1 MPVAASYGYLNRARH
16 ELQGIATVLPRQREE
31 DKGVSSYP
39 DHGGLNSGEDTPMA
53 AVAGMDNTSLPKL
66 KWLSSEVDARK
77 GTMVALVRWRLHDV
91 GELCAANG
99 AGAAAALRCACC
111 G

>member
-1 MPVAASYGYLNRARH
+1 M
-16 ELQGIATVLPRQREE
+16 VLPRQREE
-31 DKGVSSYP
+31 DEGVSSYP

-53 AVAGMDNTSLPKL
+53 AVAGMDNASLPKL
-66 KWLSSEVDARK
+66 KRLSGEVDVQK

-99 AGAAAALRCACC
+99 ASAAAALRCACC
-111 G
+111 GRQRRKQKAE